1 MRGVVIHEELNGGR
15 YMKAEA
21 RALVLALGAAVTVAC
36 GGRAKPAPTPVPIE
50 PSPSTAAAPATVDDT
65 ILAFLDSMP
74 QVEISIP
81 DSILTRQLAAVFGDS
96 VGITAADTAGPEGP
110 TWDID
115 VRSYE
120 GHRRVEFYVKAFT
133 AESARER
140 FVSRLERGSRYEPMI
155 RAKLRAGDIPEDM
168 YYLALVESGFNQ
180 HAYSR
185 AAAVGVWQFMTATA
199 RSTGLRVDWWVDERR
214 DPVRSTDAAVKFLG
228 WLREQFGS
236 LYLAAA
242 AYNGGPGRVARGL
255 SRLGDEENTGD
266 DAFFALAE
274 RDYLRGETKN
284 YVPQL
289 IAAALIA
296 KEPTRYGMT
305 LRTVPPL
312 AYDSVWVPASTPLA
326 AIAKASGAQLD
337 SIQEL
342 NPQILRGVTPPGTRF
357 LARVPV
363 GYAAGFDSAFA
374 ALEPAARTAFTRVEA
389 KSGQTLA
396 SVASRAGLSARQLRW
411 YNPKVTTLKSGRL
424 RPGQVVLVPSRT
436 VVAAALDVPNP
447 AIEIYGSAVR
457 GGSRTHVVRR
467 GETLGGI
474 AKRYGTSVSAIVRLN
489 RLKKQTIYPGQ
500 ELLVR
505 AATRKATPAKRI
517 AAKPTASKSRASAS
531 ASKARSAKPSAS
543 KPNAPKSQASATKPS
558 SAKARTTASRQ

>member
-1 MRGVVIHEELNGGR
+1 
-15 YMKAEA
+15 MKAEA
-21 RALVLALGAAVTVAC
+21 RALVLALGAAVSVAC
-36 GGRAKPAPTPVPIE
+36 GGRAKPAPTPVPI
-50 PSPSTAAAPATVDDT
+50 PSLTSTAVAPATTDDT
-65 ILAFLDSMP
+65 LLAFLDSMP

-81 DSILTRQLAAVFGDS
+81 DSILTRQFVAVFGDS
-96 VGITAADTAGPEGP
+96 AGIAAADTAVPEGP

-133 AESARER
+133 TGSARER

-255 SRLGDEENTGD
+255 SRLGDDENTGD

-305 LRTVPPL
+305 LRTVPPF

-326 AIAKASGAQLD
+326 AIAKASGAPLD
-337 SIQEL
+337 SIREL
-342 NPQILRGVTPPGTRF
+342 NPQILRGVTPPGARF

-363 GYAAGFDSAFA
+363 GHAAGFDSAFA

-389 KSGQTLA
+389 KSGNTLGA
-396 SVASRAGLSARQLRW
+396 VASKAGLSVRQLKW

-436 VVAAALDVPNP
+436 VVAAALDVPDP
-447 AIEIYGSAVR
+447 AIEIYGSTVR

-467 GETLGGI
+467 GETLSGI
-474 AKRYGTSVSAIVRLN
+474 AKRYGTSVSTIVRLN
-489 RLKKQTIYPGQ
+489 RLKKHTIYPGQ

-505 AATRKATPAKRI
+505 AVTRKAAPAKRV
-517 AAKPTASKSRASAS
+517 AAKPTASKS
-531 ASKARSAKPSAS
+531 K
-543 KPNAPKSQASATKPS
+543 ASATKS
-558 SAKARTTASRQ
+558 SSSSPRTAARRQ